1 MHFEFDVD
9 GGFVLVPPGAMDDI
23 DDEVRFALN
32 AVLDPEGETRAT
44 LDWQEASWALAWAK
58 ASAMVERA
66 WLGPHGGLL
75 ALTGDGRF
83 HIALRRLTD
92 EERGRVAS
100 TVTSEMHLEGEL
112 LLVDGV
118 GLFQA
123 LDPKMRQL
131 RVPGGSCMLRLHS
144 LAPHV
149 DDARVVGEF
158 GTGEHPALV
167 LEVEAAGVSSQQSGH
182 IHRLPFLAE
191 ERRPRPGWLCRAQVS
206 RLNEEGASFKLEGGG
221 YGRAQ
226 LSGDQEARPGEWV
239 TVRILRWDDGVWR
252 VELLMP
258 TRHGATLFE

>member
-9 GGFVLVPPGAMDDI
+9 GSGFALLPPEAMDDL

-32 AVLDPEGETRAT
+32 AVLDPEGQTCAA
-44 LDWQEASWALAWAK
+44 LDWQEASWEFAWAK
-58 ASAMVERA
+58 AAAMVERA
-66 WLGPHGGLL
+66 WLVPHGGLL

-83 HIALRRLTD
+83 HIAVRRLTD

-100 TVTSEMHLEGEL
+100 TVTSQMHLGGEL

-118 GLFQA
+118 GLFQE
-123 LDPKMRQL
+123 LDPNERRL
-131 RVPGGSCMLRLHS
+131 EVPGGSCTLRLHS
-144 LAPHV
+144 LAPHA
-149 DDARVVGEF
+149 DDARSVGEF

-191 ERRPRPGWLCRAQVS
+191 ERGPRPGWLCRAEVS
-206 RLNEEGASFKLEGGG
+206 RLTEAGASLKLRGGG

-226 LSGDQEARPGEWV
+226 LSGDQKARPGEWV
-239 TVRILRWDDGVWR
+239 TVRVLRWDDGVWR
-252 VELLMP
+252 VELL
-258 TRHGATLFE
+258 